1 MWSRPELTYPLLLV
15 LKFVGVMLFAGGY
28 VAAFVASEPS
38 ERRRA
43 VHDVASPGL
52 GLTWLAGFLLTLQLG
67 IAWNEL
73 WILGGFLFSLIVQ
86 LTLVYSV
93 ERARRTRGVAALAG
107 AALFVVVLLM
117 VLRPTWSL
125 WGAT

>member
-1 MWSRPELTYPLLLV
+1 MWPRPELTYPFLLV

-28 VAAFVASEPS
+28 VAAFVASDPS

-93 ERARRTRGVAALAG
+93 ERAKRTRGVAVLAG
-107 AALFVVVLLM
+107 VGLVAAVLLM

-125 WGAT
+125 WATT